1 MKHIWLIRH
10 GQSMSQIDSTVSGL
24 NPPLSPLGEEQARAL
39 VPRVKD
45 LHPDVIFVSPLTRAC
60 HTYQLSQIRGKKV
73 MFNKCAM
80 ESNWGREDVYAELD
94 FTALADIAELD
105 QSDNHLLDTRVR
117 AELLI
122 EQITTSEHESFVV
135 FAHWGIYSQLF
146 KSFFNASGDIEMRA
160 LHENTAVS
168 KLIITDEGIR
178 QLQYWNDHG
187 HVPGLENA
195 P

>member
-1 MKHIWLIRH
+1 MKQIWLIRH
-10 GQSMSQIDSTVSGL
+10 GQSMSQIDNTVSGL

-39 VPRVKD
+39 APRVKELYPD
-45 LHPDVIFVSPLTRAC
+45 LIFVSPLQRAC
-60 HTYQLSQIRGKKV
+60 HTYQLSQIRGKRI

-80 ESNWGREDVYAELD
+80 ESNWGREEVYAELD

-105 QSDNHLLDTRVR
+105 QSDNHLRDTKVR

-122 EQITTSEHESFVV
+122 EQIAASPDETIVI

-146 KSFFNASGDIEMRA
+146 KSFFDITGDIETRA
-160 LHENTAVS
+160 IHQNDAVS

-178 QLQYWNDHG
+178 QLEYWNDHA
-187 HVPGLENA
+187 HVPGI
-195 P
+195 